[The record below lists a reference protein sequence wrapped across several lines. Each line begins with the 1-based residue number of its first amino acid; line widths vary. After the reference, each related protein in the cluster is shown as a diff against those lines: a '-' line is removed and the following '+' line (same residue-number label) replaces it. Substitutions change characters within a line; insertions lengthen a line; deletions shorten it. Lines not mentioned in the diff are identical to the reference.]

1 MPKKVIQSN
10 LVEHTDDNGHL
21 VYRLDKSKKAIEYFV
36 KKDPTRQGFEFD
48 TIYFEGFDKLP
59 TGFYSNGFGITS
71 GGYLLRDKLYSKFK
85 DKFTLLIS
93 NNSSSKIVKK
103 GAKHLVIL
111 NYEDLSTFQD
121 RIRDIKKDKNNE
133 NQIAADFY
141 INRFFPKHFEE
152 TEEIDDSLY
161 QENQIAQIL
170 NKVDLKE
177 NLSKED
183 AEALIKFYPDFL
195 EIAGAK
201 LHGKKKLIQVSK
213 NKTETEIIYL
223 ESVIKEF
230 EKKLSQNLVE
240 NKWQEFL
247 REYILLFNTN
257 YSTFIEKASIS
268 LAGKYPDFMLID
280 IYNFLDIY
288 EIKKPSTNLL
298 KHDTSR
304 DNYYWDVELS
314 KAISQVENY
323 IDEISKN
330 AHSFRD
336 LIKRKKGIEI
346 RVIKPRAFII
356 AGHSNQL
363 DSQTKEEN
371 FRLLNT
377 SLKNVEVI
385 LYDELLSSLNN
396 FLGRLK
402 NK

>member
-1 MPKKVIQSN
+1 MAKSIKKQNIEEN
-10 LVEHTDDNGHL
+10 TDENGIL
-21 VYRLDKSKKAIEYFV
+21 VYRVDKTKKTIEYFV
-36 KKDPTRQGFEFD
+36 KKDSSRQGFEFPV
-48 TIYFEGFDKLP
+48 IYFDGFDKLP
-59 TGFYSNGFGITS
+59 SGFYSNGFGITS
-71 GGYLLRDKLYSKFK
+71 GGYLLRDKLYTAFKEKFILQISSVSK
-85 DKFTLLIS
+85 
-93 NNSSSKIVKK
+93 SKILKRK
-103 GAKHLVIL
+103 NTHLVIL
-111 NYEDLSTFQD
+111 NYEDLQSFQN
-121 RIRDIKKDKNNE
+121 RIREIKKDKNAE
-133 NQIAADFY
+133 SQIAADFY
-141 INRFFPKHFEE
+141 MNRFFPEHFLE
-152 TEEIDDSLY
+152 TEEIDESLY

-170 NKVDLKE
+170 NKLDLVT

-183 AEALIKFYPDFL
+183 TEALLKFYPEFL
-195 EIAGAK
+195 EIAGSK
-201 LHGKKKLIQVSK
+201 LSGKKKLIQISK

-223 ESVIKEF
+223 ESVTKEF
-230 EKKLSQNLVE
+230 EKKLGQNLVE

-268 LAGKYPDFMLID
+268 LSGKYPDFMLID

-298 KHDTSR
+298 KHDDSR

-323 IDEISKN
+323 IDEISRNSLAFKEV
-330 AHSFRD
+330 
-336 LIKRKKGIEI
+336 IKKKKGIEI

-356 AGHSNQL
+356 AGHSSQL
-363 DSQTKEEN
+363 DNQTKEEN

-396 FLGRLK
+396 FLK
-402 NK
+402 

>member
-1 MPKKVIQSN
+1 MPKRVVNSN
-10 LVEHTDDNGHL
+10 LVEHTDDSGKL
-21 VYRLDKSKKAIEYFV
+21 VYRIDKQKKTIEYHV
-36 KKDPTRQGFEFD
+36 KKDPNRQGFEFD
-48 TIYFEGFDKLP
+48 KIYFKGFDKLP
-59 TGFYSNGFGITS
+59 SGFYSNGFGITS
-71 GGYLLRDKLYSKFK
+71 GGYLLRDKLYGKFGSNF
-85 DKFTLLIS
+85 DLLIS
-93 NNSSSKIVKK
+93 NTSKSKIIKK
-103 GAKHLVIL
+103 GAKQLVVL
-111 NYEDLSTFQD
+111 NYDDLSIFQD
-121 RIRDIKKDKNNE
+121 RIRDIKKEKNTE

-152 TEEIDDSLY
+152 TEEIDASLY
-161 QENQIAQIL
+161 QENQIAEVL
-170 NKVDLKE
+170 NKVDLKD
-177 NLSKED
+177 NLSKDD
-183 AEALIKFYPDFL
+183 AEALLKFYPEFL
-195 EIAGAK
+195 EIAGSK

-213 NKTETEIIYL
+213 NKTETEIVYL

-230 EKKLSQNLVE
+230 EKKLEQNLVE

-280 IYNFLDIY
+280 IFNFLDIY

-304 DNYYWDVELS
+304 DNYYWDVELV

-323 IDEISKN
+323 IDEVSKN
-330 AHSFRD
+330 SLTFRD
-336 LIKRKKGIEI
+336 IIKKKKGIEI

-356 AGHSNQL
+356 AGHSYQL
-363 DSQTKEEN
+363 DNITKEEN

-377 SLKNVEVI
+377 SLKNVEI
-385 LYDELLSSLNN
+385 IMYDELLTSLKN
-396 FLGRLK
+396 FLSRLK